1 MSCTLGS
8 AEADAP
14 RGKTFPYDARGLE
27 IRSVEKA
34 DRGAVVVAVEGSVM
48 LNALPVCNV
57 S

>member
-8 AEADAP
+8 AEAVAP

-34 DRGAVVVAVEGSVM
+34 DVGGSGGGGRER
-48 LNALPVCNV
+48 NAEHSSGV
-57 S
+57 